1 MTVAYNKFRITL
13 YPLDTSTGWR
23 SSSSNVIYDPI
34 EVGVTEKANDVG
46 EAYWVLPNTHPLIG
60 VCLPLKTHYEIHRYD
75 PDADAYKW
83 VGSGILNDTEISQ
96 NETTFRGIDY
106 MAVFNQYYT
115 PTVALTF
122 TSTSY
127 LSPDISNSSLSSIFT
142 FSAGSVNDSSS
153 DENQDPATGLS
164 AYYST
169 NNKLYIDNVVVSSV
183 VADTL
188 TIGPA
193 TITTSSVYIEWDA
206 SYTGTISTHFQAART
221 WRFRIDVTP
230 PAGEA
235 PQVPTTTGGAW
246 EKSFTGDSNIY
257 INNSSVKLYP
267 YESKQLM
274 YNALISAGQTSAQ
287 ANNYL
292 STNQHLF
299 ALRKGVSYSAT
310 IHGAVYRTNCG
321 KYPGVPHWLRS
332 GLPKKTDKFTLGSGY
347 ETFTQI
353 FDRVFNAAKTTFP
366 LSRIRYASR
375 SISGSPSTTLMTWS
389 AGEPSVTY
397 LANTARLEMVK
408 RTDGN
413 KVIFG
418 PTHPSSTGS
427 YDGTFRIR
435 YNVSSANISTIQLSY
450 PESLRGYS
458 YSDGGGEIFTHI
470 RVIPSTPFLAGT
482 STTGAVGISIDGATA
497 TTGESSI
504 YGEIPKLVTQ
514 AGFIDEAAAQYEA
527 ERLADSAKTDN
538 AKSLDVILKE
548 DYLRPWDGWDLG
560 DAVSVH
566 VVHGN
571 VSLQD
576 ESLNIAGMEWVG
588 YSDGHEELT
597 LELVQGNN
605 F

>member
-1 MTVAYNKFRITL
+1 MSVAYNKFRITL
-13 YPLDTSTGWR
+13 FPLDTSTGWR
-23 SSSSNVIYDPI
+23 SSSTNVIYDPI
-34 EVGVTEKANDVG
+34 EVGISEKANEVG
-46 EAYWVLPNTHPLIG
+46 EAYWVLPNEHPLIS
-60 VCLPLKTHYEIHRYD
+60 VCLPLKTHYEVHRYD
-75 PDADAYKW
+75 ADAAVYKW
-83 VGSGILNDTEISQ
+83 VGAGILNDTEINQ

-122 TSTSY
+122 TSTNY
-127 LSPDISNSSLSSIFT
+127 LSPDISNSSLSSVFS
-142 FSAGSVNDSSS
+142 FSAGALKDSSS
-153 DENQDPATGLS
+153 DADVDPATNLS
-164 AYYST
+164 AYYTT
-169 NNKLYIDNVVVSSV
+169 NNDLYIDNVTVSSIV
-183 VADTL
+183 GDTL
-188 TIGPA
+188 TIDFA
-193 TITTSSVYIEWDA
+193 TITTPSVFIEWDA
-206 SYTGTISTHFQAART
+206 EYSGTISTHFQSAKT
-221 WRFRIDVTP
+221 WRFRLDVTP

-246 EKSFTGDSNIY
+246 EKSFAGDSNIF
-257 INNSSVKLYP
+257 INNCSVKLYP
-267 YESKQLM
+267 YESKALM
-274 YNALISAGQTSAQ
+274 YSALIAIGRTTAQ
-287 ANNYL
+287 ADAQVAANAY
-292 STNQHLF
+292 LF
-299 ALRKGVSYSAT
+299 ALRRGVTYSAT
-310 IHGAVYRTNCG
+310 IHGAVYRTNTT
-321 KYPGVPHWLRS
+321 KYPGVANWLRS
-332 GLPKKTDKFTLGSGY
+332 GLPKKTDKFTLGSGF
-347 ETFTQI
+347 ETYTQI

-413 KVIFG
+413 KVVFG
-418 PTHPSSTGS
+418 ISHPSSTGT
-427 YDGTFRIR
+427 YDGNFRIR

-458 YSDGGGEIFTHI
+458 YSDGGVSIFTHI

-482 STTGAVGISIDGATA
+482 ATGGAVGISIDGATA
-497 TTGESSI
+497 TTGESSL
-504 YGEIPKLVTQ
+504 YGEIPQLITQ
-514 AGFIDEAAAQYEA
+514 GGFIDEDAALYEA
-527 ERLADSAKTDN
+527 ERLADSAKTAN
-538 AKSLDVILKE
+538 AKTIEVTLKE
-548 DYLRPWDGWDLG
+548 DYLKPWDGWDLG

-571 VSLQD
+571 VNLPD
-576 ESLNIAGMEWVG
+576 ESLNIAGMDWVG